1 MILMP
6 TGCPRMCNTACM
18 QVRSRL
24 ESPDHWITYCEVTD
38 GTVSDSNKITEVH
51 RRKVAN
57 YY

>member
-1 MILMP
+1 
-6 TGCPRMCNTACM
+6 M

-24 ESPDHWITYCEVTD
+24 ESPDHWITYCEVLE
-38 GTVSDSNKITEVH
+38 GGVSDSSKITEVH

>member
-1 MILMP
+1 MP
-6 TGCPRMCNTACM
+6 SCTPLVAV

-38 GTVSDSNKITEVH
+38 GTVSDGNKITEVH